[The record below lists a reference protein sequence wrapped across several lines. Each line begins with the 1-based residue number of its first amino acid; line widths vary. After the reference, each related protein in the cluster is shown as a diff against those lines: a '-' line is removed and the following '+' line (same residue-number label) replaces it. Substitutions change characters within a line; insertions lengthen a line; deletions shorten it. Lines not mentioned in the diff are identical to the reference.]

1 MRFEVARDLEGTA
14 DGEVM
19 APARTQAKQPT
30 PAEDRNP
37 AASGLTAERAAEEPT
52 IVLSLAD
59 LVRDENGE
67 VVLFNDSGLRALAV
81 STNATV
87 VAEGEVGRYV
97 TAAGEDVAGFRYL
110 AFDNGLKLFYQP
122 GLDLVVVQEPT
133 PAA

>member
-1 MRFEVARDLEGTA
+1 MV
-14 DGEVM
+14 
-19 APARTQAKQPT
+19 PARTQAKQPT
-30 PAEDRNP
+30 PAEDRVP
-37 AASGLTAERAAEEPT
+37 SAPGLSTAQAAEEPT

-81 STNATV
+81 STDATV
-87 VAEGEVGRYV
+87 VAEGEAGRYV

-110 AFDNGLKLFYQP
+110 SFDNGLKLFYQP
-122 GLDLVVVQEPT
+122 GLDLIIVQENA

>member
-1 MRFEVARDLEGTA
+1 
-14 DGEVM
+14 M
-19 APARTQAKQPT
+19 APARTQVKQPT
-30 PAEDRNP
+30 PAEGRSP
-37 AASGLTAERAAEEPT
+37 AASGLSAEQAAEEPT

-81 STNATV
+81 STDATV
-87 VAEGEVGRYV
+87 VAEGEAGRYV

-122 GLDLVVVQEPT
+122 GLDLIIVQET
-133 PAA
+133 ASVA